1 VRKALVALVV
11 GGGAIALGFVVYR
24 VQIHD
29 LRSPDDHAL
38 ATVAVGWSFVAAGL
52 VAWWRH
58 PSNRLG
64 LLLLAAGAAYLAR
77 QLRYTFDPWLFTI
90 FFAAG
95 ELPYALIPHSVLAYP
110 TGRVVDRA
118 ERALVKVGYATALTA
133 PFVILF
139 FYDGSRQLLF
149 YNSRDPRPHD
159 SLFVVHGS
167 AGTVEALQKGLVVLY
182 YGVLATVFVGL
193 IARRLW
199 RATPRAR
206 RILGPLLVAAAAIAL
221 RGLYESVR
229 TFVSQPIASEYLFW
243 WQIAAF
249 LALPFALAAG
259 LLRAHLARAGVGTLV
274 LELEHAGP
282 YEIRDALARS
292 LADPT
297 LEVALW
303 LPERGAY
310 ADGAG
315 QPVELPDRP
324 ERAVTLLNHDGKP
337 LAALVHDPSLLD
349 EPKLVQTV
357 GAAARLALENAQL
370 QAETRAQLEQ
380 VKESRVRIVSAADE
394 ERRRIER
401 DLHDGAQQ
409 RLAALALQL
418 RTAQRRLDS
427 RGADPAVD
435 ALLESAVAEL
445 QAANEELREL
455 VRGVYPAI
463 LTEDGLAAAVE
474 SLALRNPFPIDLDL
488 LEGRFPAQVEATAYF
503 VTCEGL
509 ANIAKHA
516 QASKALVSIARRDG
530 ALAVE
535 IADDGV
541 GGARP
546 LEGSGLSGLAD
557 RVEALGGR
565 LQVRSPLG
573 EGTRVLAEIPCES

>member
-1 VRKALVALVV
+1 VKRALVATVV
-11 GGGAIALGFVVYR
+11 GGGAIALGVVVYG

-29 LRSPDDHAL
+29 LHSPHDHAQ
-38 ATVAVGWSFVAAGL
+38 ATVAVGWAFVAAGL
-52 VAWWRH
+52 VAWWRR
-58 PSNRLG
+58 PWNRLG
-64 LLLLAAGAAYLAR
+64 PLLVAAGAAYLAR
-77 QLRYTFDPWLFTI
+77 QFRYSFDPWLFTI
-90 FFAAG
+90 FFVLG

-118 ERALVKVGYATALTA
+118 ERALVKVGYATAFTVPL
-133 PFVILF
+133 VILL
-139 FYDGSRQLLF
+139 FYDGSRPLLF
-149 YNSRDPRPHD
+149 YSSRPHD
-159 SLFVVHGS
+159 NLILIHGS
-167 AGTVEALQKGLVVLY
+167 AGTVEALQKTLVVLY
-182 YGVLATVFVGL
+182 FGVLATVFVGL

-206 RILGPLLVAAAAIAL
+206 RILAPLLVAAVAIAL
-221 RGLYESVR
+221 RALFECIF
-229 TFVSQPIASEYLFW
+229 TFVDQPFALDVLFW

-259 LLRAHLARAGVGTLV
+259 LLRAHLARASVGTLV
-274 LELEHAGP
+274 LELEHAAP

-297 LEVALW
+297 LEVAFW
-303 LPERGAY
+303 LPERGTY

-315 QPVELPDRP
+315 QPIELPDRA
-324 ERAVTLLNHDGKP
+324 ERAVTRLEHDGRP

-380 VKESRVRIVSAADE
+380 VKESRVRIVTAADE

-427 RGADPAVD
+427 QVADSAVD

-463 LTEDGLAAAVE
+463 LTEEGLAAALE
-474 SLALRNPFPIDLDL
+474 SLALRNPFPIDLDV
-488 LEGRFPAQVEATAYF
+488 LEDRFAAQVEATAYF
-503 VTCEGL
+503 VACEGL
-509 ANIAKHA
+509 ANVAKHA
-516 QASKALVSIARRDG
+516 HASKASVCISRGNGL
-530 ALAVE
+530 LAVE
-535 IADDGV
+535 VADDGV

-565 LQVRSPLG
+565 LLVRSPPG
-573 EGTRVLAEIPCES
+573 KGTQVVAEIPCES